1 MLNKPHEQN
10 MLDSNKLVLTSSSE
24 SDELLEES
32 ELDEEE
38 EDEDNLTKHNKKWSL
53 WDAAFCLANS
63 QKSIQTLP
71 LKFLHLWSI
80 INGILLPRS
89 WSYTDFLK

>member
-1 MLNKPHEQN
+1 MLTKPHEQN
-10 MLDSNKLVLTSSSE
+10 TLNSSKLALTSSSE

-63 QKSIQTLP
+63 QKSIQTLSSFTKILP
-71 LKFLHLWSI
+71 MKFYFQEAGL
-80 INGILLPRS
+80 
-89 WSYTDFLK
+89 TKF

>member
-1 MLNKPHEQN
+1 MLTKPHEQN
-10 MLDSNKLVLTSSSE
+10 TLNSSKLVLTSSSE

-63 QKSIQTLP
+63 QKSIQTLSSFTKYYQWNFTSKK
-71 LKFLHLWSI
+71 LVLQSF
-80 INGILLPRS
+80 N
-89 WSYTDFLK
+89 